1 MYLPI
6 GEAICYAMNSFYH
19 KVILPTTSF
28 TKGNECLQLRN
39 ANLEQRQDKS
49 LGCRHSSVD
58 SSAPTILP
66 PASGSSPKLLSLI
79 VFVHYL

>member
-49 LGCRHSSVD
+49 
-58 SSAPTILP
+58 
-66 PASGSSPKLLSLI
+66 
-79 VFVHYL
+79 